1 MDESGYFTCVNIS
14 PTLTR
19 YEHGVHL
26 GRTILTGIILT
37 RICNSDKFARRTLN
51 DKNVRIIKKA
61 NSDMAIKSMFSCLIK
76 VFLIVKHNAG
86 LV

>member
-1 MDESGYFTCVNIS
+1 MLSFVMS
-14 PTLTR
+14 VP
-19 YEHGVHL
+19 L

-37 RICNSDKFARRTLN
+37 RFCNSDKFARRTLN

-76 VFLIVKHNAG
+76 VFLIVKHDAG

>member
-1 MDESGYFTCVNIS
+1 MLSFVMS
-14 PTLTR
+14 VP
-19 YEHGVHL
+19 L

-76 VFLIVKHNAG
+76 VFLIVKHDAG